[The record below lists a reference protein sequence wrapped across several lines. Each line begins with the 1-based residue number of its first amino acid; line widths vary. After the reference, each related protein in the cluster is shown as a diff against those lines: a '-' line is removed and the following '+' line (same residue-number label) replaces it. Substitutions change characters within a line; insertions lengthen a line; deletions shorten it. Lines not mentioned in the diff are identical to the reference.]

1 MALSSKKGSIENG
14 TDIDHPAECGM
25 KSRGAK
31 NDLRRTLYFRGC
43 IALLLMILG
52 SGFPP
57 AHAETFKF
65 ESKTSLKSYTA
76 TIGGQ
81 LSFPPGRGP
90 FPVVILLHACGGLD
104 RLGKASLSAHARSLE
119 QAGFATYILDSLSA
133 RGLTA
138 DQVCDGPKGRDASEF
153 RLDDLFNARDAL
165 QNHPRVDKNRFFAL
179 GQSHGAGVAIWA
191 AVNLVNRDRF
201 RAVAAFYP
209 DCRASLLHS
218 FSLRSPV
225 IVFAGGKDDWTPP
238 APSCEEAKRRERPP
252 GGEIELIIYPDAY
265 HAFDQQRRDR
275 YKGHALIYDGQATA
289 TSRKRM
295 LGFFVRYL
303 RDESPSGSS
312 SARSGAN

>member
-1 MALSSKKGSIENG
+1 
-14 TDIDHPAECGM
+14 M

-76 TIGGQ
+76 TTGGE

-104 RLGKASLSAHARSLE
+104 RWGKASLSAHARSLE

-138 DQVCDGPKGRDASEF
+138 DQVCDGPKGREASEV

-209 DCRASLLHS
+209 DCRALLHS

-225 IVFAGGKDDWTPP
+225 IVFAGGKDDWTP
-238 APSCEEAKRRERPP
+238 APSCEVAKQRERPP
-252 GGEIELIIYPDAY
+252 GEEIELVIYPDAY

-275 YKGHALIYDGQATA
+275 YKGHALIYDEQATA
-289 TSRKRM
+289 NSRKRM
-295 LGFFVRYL
+295 LGFFARHL
-303 RDESPSGSS
+303 SDESSGVLS
-312 SARSGAN
+312 SARSGPPNQRVPP

>member
-1 MALSSKKGSIENG
+1 MGLMSTIQRSA
-14 TDIDHPAECGM
+14 GM

-76 TIGGQ
+76 TIGGE

-90 FPVVILLHACGGLD
+90 FPVVILLHDCGGLHPESVV
-104 RLGKASLSAHARSLE
+104 SLSAHARALIK
-119 QAGFATYILDSLSA
+119 AGFATYILDSFSA
-133 RGLTA
+133 RGLNA
-138 DQVCDGPKGRDASEF
+138 HQVCDGPKGREASEF

-209 DCRASLLHS
+209 DCRALLHS

-225 IVFAGGKDDWTPP
+225 IVFAGGKDDWTP
-238 APSCEEAKRRERPP
+238 APSCEEAKQRERPP
-252 GGEIELIIYPDAY
+252 GAEIELIIYPDAY
-265 HAFDQQRRDR
+265 HAFDQQTHTFLRHVMV
-275 YKGHALIYDGQATA
+275 YNEQATA

-295 LGFFVRYL
+295 LEFFARYL
-303 RDESPSGSS
+303 SDESSGVLS
-312 SARSGAN
+312 SARSGPPN

>member
-1 MALSSKKGSIENG
+1 
-14 TDIDHPAECGM
+14 
-25 KSRGAK
+25 
-31 NDLRRTLYFRGC
+31 
-43 IALLLMILG
+43 MILG

-76 TIGGQ
+76 TIGSQ
-81 LSFPPGRGP
+81 LSFPPGRGQ

-104 RLGKASLSAHARSLE
+104 RWGKASLSAHARSLE

-138 DQVCDGPKGRDASEF
+138 DQVCDGPKGREASEF

-209 DCRASLLHS
+209 DCRALLHS

-225 IVFAGGKDDWTPP
+225 IVFAGGKDDWTP
-238 APSCEEAKRRERPP
+238 ASSCEAAKKRERPP
-252 GGEIELIIYPDAY
+252 GEEIELVIYPDAY

-275 YKGHALIYDGQATA
+275 YKGHALIYDEQATA
-289 TSRKRM
+289 NSRKRM
-295 LGFFVRYL
+295 LGFFARYL
-303 RDESPSGSS
+303 SDESSGVLS
-312 SARSGAN
+312 SARSGPPN

>member
-14 TDIDHPAECGM
+14 TDIDHPAECGV

-43 IALLLMILG
+43 LALLLMILG
-52 SGFPP
+52 SGFQP

-76 TIGGQ
+76 TIGGE
-81 LSFPPGRGP
+81 LSFPRGSGP
-90 FPVVILLHACGGLD
+90 FPAVILLHDCGGMHPE
-104 RLGKASLSAHARSLE
+104 GVASLSAYARSLRT
-119 QAGFATYILDSLSA
+119 AGFATYILDSFSA
-133 RGLTA
+133 RGLNA
-138 DQVCDGPKGRDASEF
+138 HLGCDGPKGREASEF

-165 QNHPRVDKNRFFAL
+165 QKHPKVDKSKFFAM
-179 GQSHGAGVAIWA
+179 GQSHGATVALWA

-209 DCRASLLHS
+209 DCRTALLHS

-225 IVFAGGKDDWTPP
+225 IVFVGGKDDWTP
-238 APSCEEAKRRERPP
+238 APPCEEAKQRERPP
-252 GGEIELIIYPDAY
+252 GGEIELAVYPDAY
-265 HAFDQQRRDR
+265 HAFDQQTHKFR
-275 YKGHALIYDGQATA
+275 GHVMVYNEQATA

-295 LGFFVRYL
+295 LQFFVRYL